1 MSVCKDGARGSDVP
15 LSGLGGLVEGDEAG
29 PSHALEPETR
39 AVASVLRIMEGV
51 FVWRCIVFLLIVV
64 VVINAVVV
72 VTVGGC

>member
-1 MSVCKDGARGSDVP
+1 MP
-15 LSGLGGLVEGDEAG
+15 FSGLGRLVERDEAG

-51 FVWRCIVFLLIVV
+51 FVWRCVVFLLIVVV